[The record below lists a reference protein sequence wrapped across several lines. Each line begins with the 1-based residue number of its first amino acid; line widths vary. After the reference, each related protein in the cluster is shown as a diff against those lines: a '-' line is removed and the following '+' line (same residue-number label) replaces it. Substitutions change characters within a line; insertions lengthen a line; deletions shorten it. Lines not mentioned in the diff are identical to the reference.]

1 MKILRKI
8 FLALIAFFL
17 VELYI
22 DSNILEI
29 TNINIIDNEIP
40 ESFNDYKIMH
50 LSDLHSK
57 SFGEK
62 NIDLINK
69 VNEINPNIIVMTGD
83 MVNSNDTNFD
93 NFFNLVKGLASK
105 YEIYYIVGNHEQ
117 DMKEENKK
125 VILDFLEAN
134 GIEILD
140 NEKVV
145 VEENG
150 ETINLYGSWCNLRYY
165 SSKDAEEKYDFTLD
179 AMNKIMEN
187 AKIEED
193 KYNILL
199 AHNPNFIDVYAKWG
213 ADLTLSGHIH
223 GGMVR
228 IPFLGGIFSPDTVLF
243 PKYTSGL
250 YEVEGENLIVSR
262 GLGRGLRGFRF
273 FNRPEIN
280 VITLISEGE
289 K

>member
-1 MKILRKI
+1 MFALFLCYTIKSKIIVFNHKGEKMKILRKI

-22 DSNILEI
+22 DSNILEV

-93 NFFNLVKGLASK
+93 NFFNLVKGLVSK

-125 VILDFLEAN
+125 VILDFLKAN
-134 GIEILD
+134 GVKTLD
-140 NEKVV
+140 NEKVII
-145 VEENG
+145 EENG
-150 ETINLYGSWCNLRYY
+150 ESINLFGSWCNLRYY
-165 SSKDAEEKYDFTLD
+165 SSKYAEEKYDFTID
-179 AMNKIMEN
+179 AMNKIMKN
-187 AKIEED
+187 TKIEDDE
-193 KYNILL
+193 YNILL

-228 IPFLGGIFSPDTVLF
+228 IPFVRRHIFTRFCL
-243 PKYTSGL
+243 
-250 YEVEGENLIVSR
+250 VS
-262 GLGRGLRGFRF
+262 
-273 FNRPEIN
+273 
-280 VITLISEGE
+280 
-289 K
+289 